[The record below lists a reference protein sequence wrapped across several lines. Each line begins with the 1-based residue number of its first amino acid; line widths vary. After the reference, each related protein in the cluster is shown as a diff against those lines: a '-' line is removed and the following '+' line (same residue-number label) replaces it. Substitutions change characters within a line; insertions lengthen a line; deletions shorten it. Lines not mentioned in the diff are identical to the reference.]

1 MHLRMNHCVS
11 YAKMQV
17 LSKSGARGVNP
28 QLKCT
33 KRKRNVCMH
42 ANITRNQ
49 APPTSTGQTATVQ
62 DMSFDL
68 FDISKITT
76 IRSNRYCSVFIDN
89 G

>member
-1 MHLRMNHCVS
+1 MNHCVS

-17 LSKSGARGVNP
+17 LSKTGAWGVNP
-28 QLKCT
+28 QLKCN
-33 KRKRNVCMH
+33 KRQCNVCMH

-49 APPTSTGQTATVQ
+49 APPPSTGQTATVR

-68 FDISKITT
+68 FDMSKITS
-76 IRSNRYCSVFIDN
+76 IGGNRYCSVFIYN